1 MGKGRCPPSDFA
13 SRSRSP
19 SWRICAS
26 APPARAGPTRFPAR
40 WRYGA
45 STESLRELLAYWGD
59 GFDWRAGTGS

>member
-1 MGKGRCPPSDFA
+1 MY
-13 SRSRSP
+13 
-19 SWRICAS
+19 AS
-26 APPARAGPTRFPAR
+26 ASPARAGPTRFPAR